1 MTTQTYQEASQW
13 FLAQARAELTAGDL
27 MQASEKGW
35 GAAAQML
42 KAIAEQRG
50 WEHGRHRHLSRVA
63 SRVRAETGDR
73 DVFRWFQAAE
83 SLHGNFYE
91 DQLSAE
97 DVAESLNDVQALQD
111 RLATLLQQ
119 A

>member
-1 MTTQTYQEASQW
+1 MTTPRYQQASRR

-42 KAIAEQRG
+42 KAVAEERG
-50 WEHGRHRHLSRVA
+50 WEHGKHRHLSRVA
-63 SRVRAETGDR
+63 SRVRSETGDR
-73 DVFRWFQAAE
+73 DVYRWFQVAE

-91 DQLSAE
+91 DQMSAE
-97 DVAESLNDVQALQD
+97 DIAESLNDVQALLA
-111 RLATLLQQ
+111 RLATLLN
-119 A
+119 

>member
-1 MTTQTYQEASQW
+1 MTTPRYQQASRR

-42 KAIAEQRG
+42 KAVAEERG
-50 WEHGRHRHLSRVA
+50 WEHGRRRHLSRVA

-73 DVFRWFQAAE
+73 DVYRWFQVAE
-83 SLHGNFYE
+83 SLHGNFDE
-91 DQLSAE
+91 DRMSAE
-97 DVAESLNDVQALQD
+97 DIAESLNDVQALLA
-111 RLATLLQQ
+111 RLATLLN
-119 A
+119 

>member
-1 MTTQTYQEASQW
+1 MTTPRYQQASRR
-13 FLAQARAELTAGDL
+13 FLVQARAELTAGDL

-42 KAIAEQRG
+42 KAVAEERG

-63 SRVRAETGDR
+63 SRVRSETGDR
-73 DVFRWFQAAE
+73 DVYRWFQVAE

-91 DQLSAE
+91 DQMSAE
-97 DVAESLNDVQALQD
+97 DIAESLNDVQALLD
-111 RLATLLQQ
+111 RLATLLN
-119 A
+119 